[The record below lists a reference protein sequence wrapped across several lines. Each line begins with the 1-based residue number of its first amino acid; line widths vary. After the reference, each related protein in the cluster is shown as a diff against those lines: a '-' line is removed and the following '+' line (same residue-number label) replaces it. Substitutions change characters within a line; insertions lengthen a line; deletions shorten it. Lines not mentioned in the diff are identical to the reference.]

1 MRVPMNSPAEAGISM
16 DVGYLIRRAAR
27 EYPQRTAVITPG
39 EGSLTFAG
47 INERSR
53 RLSAGLLSLGLK
65 KADRVAVLLPNSQ
78 EYLEAYLGLA
88 RAGLVRVTL
97 NTRLSPREHAFMLG
111 DSGSRALI
119 IAREFLEGLA
129 GAAAELKDLGWTIVV
144 GDPERECL
152 GYEKLLA
159 NSSPLNSDPE
169 IGPEAVFRLHY
180 TSGTTGRP
188 KGAIQTHASR
198 VVTTFNTL
206 LDVVNFNQDD
216 RVLHVAPLTHASG
229 NLFLPSFIRGAANVP
244 LRRYDPALFC
254 QTVERE
260 GITTVFLAP
269 TMLLRLLTFP
279 DLGKYHLP
287 TLHTIIYGGA
297 PMPVEP
303 LKEALRTFRQRLV
316 QIYGLAEATWA
327 DTVLRKED
335 HDPNDGVK
343 LGSIGRELRNVR
355 LRLVD
360 EAGKDITAG
369 ETGELIIQ
377 GAHVMRE
384 YWNQPEATA
393 EVLRDGWFH
402 TGDLARM
409 DSRGYITLVDRK
421 GEMIIS
427 GGFNIYPKE
436 VEDTL
441 YRHPAVLEAAVFGV
455 PDPEW
460 GEAVQAVVVLKEGW
474 VLSEEEIIR
483 HCKENL
489 AGYKKPRSVEF
500 FNEPLPKNSAGKILR
515 RALREKYW
523 IGYDRRVH

>member
-1 MRVPMNSPAEAGISM
+1 
-16 DVGYLIRRAAR
+16 
-27 EYPQRTAVITPG
+27 
-39 EGSLTFAG
+39 
-47 INERSR
+47 
-53 RLSAGLLSLGLK
+53 
-65 KADRVAVLLPNSQ
+65 
-78 EYLEAYLGLA
+78 
-88 RAGLVRVTL
+88 
-97 NTRLSPREHAFMLG
+97 
-111 DSGSRALI
+111 
-119 IAREFLEGLA
+119 
-129 GAAAELKDLGWTIVV
+129 
-144 GDPERECL
+144 
-152 GYEKLLA
+152 
-159 NSSPLNSDPE
+159 
-169 IGPEAVFRLHY
+169 
-180 TSGTTGRP
+180 
-188 KGAIQTHASR
+188 
-198 VVTTFNTL
+198 
-206 LDVVNFNQDD
+206 
-216 RVLHVAPLTHASG
+216 
-229 NLFLPSFIRGAANVP
+229 
-244 LRRYDPALFC
+244 
-254 QTVERE
+254 
-260 GITTVFLAP
+260 
-269 TMLLRLLTFP
+269 
-279 DLGKYHLP
+279 
-287 TLHTIIYGGA
+287 
-297 PMPVEP
+297 MPVEP
-303 LKEALRTFRQRLV
+303 LKEALRTFGQRLV

-343 LGSIGRELRNVR
+343 LGSIGRELRNVC
-355 LRLVD
+355 LRLVND
-360 EAGKDITAG
+360 AGKDITAG

-409 DSRGYITLVDRK
+409 DGRGYITLVDRK

-474 VLSEEEIIR
+474 VLSEEEIIQ